1 MKIILYKNEAV
12 YPQKMPA
19 GQYFEN
25 LPQNI
30 LELQA
35 DLWTNVKSGNL
46 SLDSEM
52 NNKKI
57 YIESAI
63 LAGIIASVAVF
74 KLVSNRKKRKT
85 EDLSDLYE
93 Q

>member
-1 MKIILYKNEAV
+1 
-12 YPQKMPA
+12 MPE

-35 DLWTNVKSGNL
+35 DLWTNVKSGQL
-46 SLDSEM
+46 SVQSEAQ
-52 NNKKI
+52 KKRI
-57 YIESAI
+57 YIESGVLAAI
-63 LAGIIASVAVF
+63 AVGFSVI
-74 KLVSNRKKRKT
+74 KLVSNYKKKKI

>member
-1 MKIILYKNEAV
+1 
-12 YPQKMPA
+12 
-19 GQYFEN
+19 
-25 LPQNI
+25 
-30 LELQA
+30 
-35 DLWTNVKSGNL
+35 
-46 SLDSEM
+46 M

>member
-1 MKIILYKNEAV
+1 
-12 YPQKMPA
+12 MPA